1 MRKNKFKITLSNQ
14 NRNKREIV
22 IRRVNQNNLMEKK
35 FLKNTVISTFL
46 IASLIAASGLF
57 LFFSSSIGTAM
68 GIPPD
73 LVKGDYLFGRTIG
86 IVDDENAKPLWII
99 SGIWKTNL
107 SNQTQVG
114 DNSTIFDASFEMIK
128 TDGTSKHTH
137 TITNFDLVD
146 TLNQN
151 NHTVFNG
158 TGTISMPQGSVTEVP
173 LSIQVINNTLGIINI
188 DSNKIDN
195 HFGND
200 SLYGIPLEEGER
212 YKKKS

>member
-1 MRKNKFKITLSNQ
+1 MIFSAMMI
-14 NRNKREIV
+14 
-22 IRRVNQNNLMEKK
+22 
-35 FLKNTVISTFL
+35 
-46 IASLIAASGLF
+46 ASGL
-57 LFFSSSIGTAM
+57 LLFSSNVDVIM
-68 GIPPD
+68 GIPAD

-107 SNQTQVG
+107 SNQTQAG
-114 DNSTIFDASFEMIK
+114 DNSTVFDASFEMIK

-158 TGTISMPQGSVTEVP
+158 TGTISMPQGPVTEVP
-173 LSIQVINNTLGIINI
+173 ISIQVMNNTLGIINI

-200 SLYGIPLEEGER
+200 PLYGIPLED
-212 YKKKS
+212 KHHKNKS

>member
-1 MRKNKFKITLSNQ
+1 MIFSIMM
-14 NRNKREIV
+14 I
-22 IRRVNQNNLMEKK
+22 
-35 FLKNTVISTFL
+35 
-46 IASLIAASGLF
+46 ASGL
-57 LFFSSSIGTAM
+57 LLFSSNVDVIM
-68 GIPPD
+68 GIPAD

-107 SNQTQVG
+107 SNQTQ
-114 DNSTIFDASFEMIK
+114 DARNNNSTVFDTSFEMIK

-151 NHTVFNG
+151 NNHTVFNG
-158 TGTISMPQGSVTEVP
+158 TGTISMPQGPVTDVP
-173 LSIQVINNTLGIINI
+173 ISIQVMNNTLGIINI
-188 DSNKIDN
+188 DSNKVDN

-200 SLYGIPLEEGER
+200 PLYGIPLEEGER

>member
-22 IRRVNQNNLMEKK
+22 IRRVNQNNLMEKI
-35 FLKNTVISTFL
+35 FRKNTVISTFL

-137 TITNFDLVD
+137 TLTDFVLTNIA
-146 TLNQN
+146 NQN
-151 NHTVFNG
+151 NVTVFNG
-158 TGTISMPQGSVTEVP
+158 TGTISMPQGPVTEVP

-200 SLYGIPLEEGER
+200 PLYGIPLEDKHH
-212 YKKKS
+212 KKKS

>member
-1 MRKNKFKITLSNQ
+1 MIFSTMM
-14 NRNKREIV
+14 IV
-22 IRRVNQNNLMEKK
+22 
-35 FLKNTVISTFL
+35 T
-46 IASLIAASGLF
+46 GL
-57 LFFSSSIGTAM
+57 LLFSSNVDVIM
-68 GIPPD
+68 GIPAD

-107 SNQTQVG
+107 SNQTQTG
-114 DNSTIFDASFEMIK
+114 DNSTVFDTSFEMIK

-158 TGTISMPQGSVTEVP
+158 TGTISMPQGPVTEVP
-173 LSIQVINNTLGIINI
+173 ISIQVMNNTLGIINI

-195 HFGND
+195 HFGTGPI
-200 SLYGIPLEEGER
+200 YGIPLEESKYNEKR
-212 YKKKS
+212 HEKKY

>member
-1 MRKNKFKITLSNQ
+1 
-14 NRNKREIV
+14 
-22 IRRVNQNNLMEKK
+22 MEKT
-35 FLKNTVISTFL
+35 FRKNTVISTFV
-46 IASLIAASGLF
+46 IVSLIAASGLF

-68 GIPPD
+68 GIPPYM
-73 LVKGDYLFGRTIG
+73 VKGDYLFGRTIG

-107 SNQTQVG
+107 SNQTQAG
-114 DNSTIFDASFEMIK
+114 DNSTVFDTSFEMIK

-137 TITNFDLVD
+137 TLTDFVLTNVA
-146 TLNQN
+146 NQN

-158 TGTISMPQGSVTEVP
+158 TGTISMPQGPVTEVP
-173 LSIQVINNTLGIINI
+173 ISIQVMNNTLGIINI

-200 SLYGIPLEEGER
+200 PLYGIPLEDKHH
-212 YKKKS
+212 KKKS

>member
-1 MRKNKFKITLSNQ
+1 MIF
-14 NRNKREIV
+14 
-22 IRRVNQNNLMEKK
+22 
-35 FLKNTVISTFL
+35 STMM
-46 IASLIAASGLF
+46 IASGL
-57 LFFSSSIGTAM
+57 LLFSSNVDVIM
-68 GIPPD
+68 GIPAD
-73 LVKGDYLFGRTIG
+73 LVKGDYLFGRIIG

-107 SNQTQVG
+107 SNQTQ
-114 DNSTIFDASFEMIK
+114 DAINNNSTVFDTSFEMIK

-158 TGTISMPQGSVTEVP
+158 TGTISMPQGPVTEVP
-173 LSIQVINNTLGIINI
+173 ISIQVMNNTLGIINI

-200 SLYGIPLEEGER
+200 PLYGIPLGESE
-212 YKKKS
+212 YNEKKHEKK

>member
-1 MRKNKFKITLSNQ
+1 MIFSIMM
-14 NRNKREIV
+14 I
-22 IRRVNQNNLMEKK
+22 
-35 FLKNTVISTFL
+35 
-46 IASLIAASGLF
+46 ASGL
-57 LFFSSSIGTAM
+57 LLFSSNVDVIM
-68 GIPPD
+68 GIPAD

-107 SNQTQVG
+107 SNQTQ
-114 DNSTIFDASFEMIK
+114 DAINNNSTVFDTSFEMIK

-151 NHTVFNG
+151 NNHTVFNG
-158 TGTISMPQGSVTEVP
+158 TGTISMPQGPVTEVP
-173 LSIQVINNTLGIINI
+173 ISIQVMNNTLGIINI
-188 DSNKIDN
+188 DSKKTDN

-200 SLYGIPLEEGER
+200 PLYGIPLEE
-212 YKKKS
+212 KHHKNKT